1 MRSGAAS
8 SPVRTFRSA
17 AAATSSAAAR
27 ERTPA
32 ATGGSF
38 LISPPRRTR
47 RSSTGTRS
55 MAEMPSLP
63 ASSPDQNASRS
74 RPTGVATPA
83 ATTATG
89 SGRRGGAPDVE
100 EIEPLLGRAS
110 HRGLEDARPPGE
122 RGGLLAER
130 DPDRLGDHHRVAQ
143 VAPQQAEGR
152 HHRDVGGAG
161 QHERAQRKGGGRA

>member
-8 SPVRTFRSA
+8 SAARAFRSA
-17 AAATSSAAAR
+17 AAAISSAAAR

-32 ATGGSF
+32 AAAGSF
-38 LISPPRRTR
+38 LISPPRPTR

-63 ASSPDQNASRS
+63 ASNPDQKASRS

-89 SGRRGGAPDVE
+89 SGRRAGAPDVE
-100 EIEPLLGRAS
+100 EVEPLLGRAP
-110 HRGLEDARPPGE
+110 HRRLQGARPAGE

-130 DPDRLGDHHRVAQ
+130 DPDRLGD
-143 VAPQQAEGR
+143 
-152 HHRDVGGAG
+152 
-161 QHERAQRKGGGRA
+161 